1 MPVYKY
7 ICSSEPTHVY
17 DELTEDGF
25 CPLCMDSGE
34 VSILLKQLTHS
45 PGPSLRDSQGNG
57 VDSHMP
63 RIAINIESP
72 TNGAN
77 YDLGSNVSV
86 RASVSGT
93 NRNDIKKMVCFV
105 DNKNIAELNHGP
117 FTFAY
122 SRGLEG
128 EHTARVVAYTTSGEK
143 YESDIVSFSIRSD
156 VPEIGMSVLLMDAS
170 ASMTEPAFKESP
182 LTKMRLVAT
191 SAASGIFD
199 LERLKTNA
207 NAYVAAFKF
216 DDRVELMFVDTV
228 ANLLKKYDNDFRKF
242 ANYIYDELY
251 KFQQGT
257 DINKALQK
265 GYSFINKFLQ
275 KQLPEFPVQKY
286 KVMMQRILKFD
297 TTSAFIPNTRVLIYT
312 DGMQYDANSEKI
324 LLPNPFKQRPI
335 EDLNHDILIGAFF
348 GQEGDDGCSELKS
361 LLSNCPIHNVPQFFL
376 FDDPTKIGNMKFLF
390 RMASGASGFCPK
402 CLEKQ
407 LKQ

>member
-7 ICSSEPTHVY
+7 ICSAEPTHVY
-17 DELTEDGF
+17 EEITDDGF
-25 CPLCMDSGE
+25 CPQCMDSGE
-34 VSILLKQLTHS
+34 VSILLKQAET
-45 PGPSLRDSQGNG
+45 PPPVQPSNG
-57 VDSHMP
+57 MDNHVQRLMVT
-63 RIAINIESP
+63 IESP
-72 TNGAN
+72 VSGAI
-77 YDLGSNVSV
+77 YDLGSNIAIRVSV
-86 RASVSGT
+86 NSS

-105 DNKNIAELNHGP
+105 DDKNIAELTHAP
-117 FTFAY
+117 FTFTY
-122 SRGLEG
+122 SRGVEG
-128 EHTARVVAYTTSGEK
+128 EHTARIVAYMTNGDRR
-143 YESDIVSFSIRSD
+143 ESDIINFSIRSD

-170 ASMTEPAFKESP
+170 ASMLEQAFKESP

-242 ANYIYDELY
+242 ANYIYDELF

-335 EDLNHDILIGAFF
+335 DELNHDILIGAFF

-407 LKQ
+407 LNK